1 MGVESIVY
9 TFLLIMSRITL
20 INTII
25 SVLYIFFGGI
35 PKRSIWDIAKI
46 MSLKQRFI

>member
-20 INTII
+20 INAII
-25 SVLYIFFGGI
+25 SVLHIFFGCV
-35 PKRSIWDIAKI
+35 PKRSIWDIVKI